1 MNIQFS
7 KEFGI
12 SIAGEDQNVVCSVAG
27 GYSGRHI
34 DKIYLLESGWYL
46 IRLQRLEILM
56 HEIKEDLIKPK
67 VLGIRILGY
76 ENRPKSKISF
86 MRLDF

>member
-46 IRLQRLEILM
+46 VF
-56 HEIKEDLIKPK
+56 D
-67 VLGIRILGY
+67 
-76 ENRPKSKISF
+76 
-86 MRLDF
+86 